1 MESCETVCESR
12 SSRYTFVYL
21 LLLKMFKN
29 FSLSGSL
36 IERYTKKHIDVLIVD
51 MLNCTKKQKP
61 VEVAEEPAR
70 KGEESEAESFL

>member
-1 MESCETVCESR
+1 
-12 SSRYTFVYL
+12 
-21 LLLKMFKN
+21 MFKN

-70 KGEESEAESFL
+70 EGEESEAESFL